1 MLETF
6 LASLPPMLSLFIFI
20 SIGFILA
27 KIKILPKHSEVV
39 LAKLLTFV
47 FCCAL
52 NFSVMAKNFRIDK
65 LVFYGETILVGT
77 VVVLLAMII
86 AIVIAPL
93 FVKDKKEYAR
103 GVYKYALTFGN
114 MGYVGIPI
122 VLALFG
128 ETVLVFFNVFTIP
141 STIVIY
147 TWGINLLVPEGHGKG
162 GLKDFLKKFFNAP
175 TVCLLLGMV
184 AGLTGLG
191 NIIFESSS
199 VAFIGDTITDLAN
212 CMAPTAML
220 VAGITVAKYDI
231 KKILLN
237 KKVYLASLLRLFI
250 IPAVLI
256 AVTYLGIYLLG
267 YAGLSLNYSV
277 VFLVLFAF
285 AAPLGMNTI
294 VFPEAYGGDASI
306 GASMT
311 LISHVLCVISI
322 PIMYALMIEI
332 LGFAPIF

>member
-1 MLETF
+1 MIEAF
-6 LASLPPMLSLFIFI
+6 IAALPPMLSLFIFI

-27 KIKILPKHSEVV
+27 KCKILPNGSEKV

-65 LVFYGETILVGT
+65 LVFYGETILLGV
-77 VVVLLAMII
+77 VVVLLAMFI
-86 AIVIAPL
+86 AIVVAPL

-122 VLALFG
+122 VKALFG
-128 ETVLVFFNVFTIP
+128 ETVLSFFNVFTIP
-141 STIVIY
+141 ATIVIY
-147 TWGINLLVPEGHGKG
+147 TWGINLLVPEGQGKG
-162 GLKDFLKKFFNAP
+162 GLKESLKKIFNAP
-175 TVCLLLGMV
+175 TVCLLLGMI

-191 NIIFESSS
+191 NILFDSSS
-199 VAFIGDTITDLAN
+199 VAFIGDTITDLAD

-231 KKILLN
+231 KKILFN
-237 KKVYLASLLRLFI
+237 KKVYLASMLRLFV

-256 AVTYLGIYLLG
+256 AFTYGLIYVLG

-277 VFLVLFAF
+277 LYLALFAY

-311 LISHVLCVISI
+311 LISHVLCVITI
-322 PIMYALMIEI
+322 PIMYALLVEV
-332 LGFAPIF
+332 LGFLPVF